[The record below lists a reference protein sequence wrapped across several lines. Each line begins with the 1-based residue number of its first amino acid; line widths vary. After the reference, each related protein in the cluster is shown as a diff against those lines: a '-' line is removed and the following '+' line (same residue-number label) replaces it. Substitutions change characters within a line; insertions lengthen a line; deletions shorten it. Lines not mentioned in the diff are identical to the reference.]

1 MGFDLF
7 LAAVSIVAASIATW
21 ALLRLFPS
29 SDARQ
34 AIPLRTDGGFADPSH
49 TTDGGVTIDG
59 KVTADGESTSDI
71 DGQPTDHLGKRL
83 VIALIL
89 TIPTFVITLL
99 ALAKI
104 AMPGWLTNPWPHAI
118 VITPVMF
125 YCAAPIHHRGL
136 PALQRRRPNGD
147 SLVSLGDCLRVQ
159 PAAVRGVVDFPGR
172 LARSVFRV
180 RRRGRD
186 AFAGWHACPATR
198 DDRAADG
205 RNRKGAIGT
214 VNRINRIGA
223 ISSEIP

>member
-59 KVTADGESTSDI
+59 KVMADGESTSDI

-104 AMPGWLTNPWPHAI
+104 AMPGWLTNPWLHAI

-147 SLVSLGDCLRVQ
+147 SLVSLGMAIVYAYSLLLC
-159 PAAVRGVVDFPGR
+159 VVSMFFVYIR
-172 LARSVFRV
+172 LHLLSAYIFGLALILLIISL
-180 RRRGRD
+180 
-186 AFAGWHACPATR
+186 
-198 DDRAADG
+198 
-205 RNRKGAIGT
+205 
-214 VNRINRIGA
+214 A
-223 ISSEIP
+223 ISVYEIYISVKSLEIHLNDMHE